1 MQSVP
6 RHSGEMSQD
15 SEAGPVHRSRVDAD
29 ASGEAKPE
37 SAPIDPAARSS
48 RRLYDGLSA
57 SSAGLELGI
66 AVAIGALFGRW
77 LDGKLG
83 TAPWMLLVF
92 LIIGLVAGFR
102 GVLRAV
108 ARAERADRAH
118 GTQRAARRG

>member
-1 MQSVP
+1 MRAASMQP
-6 RHSGEMSQD
+6 APGHSDEMSQ
-15 SEAGPVHRSRVDAD
+15 SSVREPVHRSRVDAD
-29 ASGEAKPE
+29 APGEPR
-37 SAPIDPAARSS
+37 PIDPAARSS
-48 RRLYDGLSA
+48 RRLYEGLSA

-92 LIIGLVAGFR
+92 LIVGLVAGFR

-108 ARAERADRAH
+108 ARADK
-118 GTQRAARRG
+118 AARRG